1 MKSIKSAEKIADYAP
16 SLEMHAEHLPAA
28 TIINGSPL
36 DAKEIRQ
43 RLEERLYLLE
53 SVVLSINDVVL
64 ITEAE
69 PFDLPGP
76 RVIYVN
82 EAFKRMTGY
91 SSEEIIGKTPRI
103 LQGVKTER
111 DQLDKIRRALE
122 KWESVRV
129 EMTNYRKDGS
139 EFTVEL
145 SISPIANEAGW
156 YTHWVSVQREMTE
169 RKRAEEALNQAHLQL
184 RIANEEL
191 EARVS
196 LRTAELSASN
206 QELKSEISERQRIEE
221 QLIHD
226 AFHDALTG
234 LPNRALFIDRLQVA
248 ISRFTR
254 NSERHFA
261 VFFIDLDRFKLVND
275 SLGHLNGDRL
285 LVGVARRLEAV
296 LRATDIVA
304 RLGGDEFMIM
314 VEDLSEPNDA
324 FLLAQQMHRALGR
337 PFEIGGHELF
347 VSASIGI
354 ALSGSGYAR
363 PEMIMRDADAA
374 MYRAKAAGKSRS
386 EIFDKEMHTQGV
398 KRLQLETELRRAI
411 ERDEFT
417 IRYQPIINL
426 KTAQLAGFEALV
438 RWQHPERGLLAPG
451 EFIAVAEETGMIVQ
465 IGQWVLRESCRQMQI
480 WETRR
485 RLLNPSDQSLTMSVN
500 LSCKQ
505 FLQPDLVEQVEA
517 ALSESGLSASSL
529 KLEITESHIMENTD
543 LAIAMMNRLRALGVE
558 FSLDDFGTGYSSLNH
573 LHRLPVSYLKIDRS
587 FVNRMQANGE
597 NCEIVQTIVMLAQNF
612 KMNVIAEGIETERQA
627 AQLRQMGSEF
637 GQGFLFAPPEP
648 VVNIEHW
655 LVRKKAVQA
664 AVNGRES
671 TIPEASGVD

>member
-1 MKSIKSAEKIADYAP
+1 MKLIRSEKEADNYASP
-16 SLEMHAEHLPAA
+16 LETHPISLSSVP
-28 TIINGSPL
+28 IINAPPL
-36 DAKEIRQ
+36 DTVEIRK

-91 SSEEIIGKTPRI
+91 SNEEVIGKTPRI
-103 LQGVKTER
+103 LQGAKTER

-122 KWESVRV
+122 SWESVRV

-145 SISPIANEAGW
+145 SISPIANDQGW
-156 YTHWVSVQREMTE
+156 YTHWVSVQRETTE
-169 RKRAEEALNQAHLQL
+169 RKQAEEALNQAHRQL
-184 RIANEEL
+184 RTANEQL
-191 EARVS
+191 ETRVS

-206 QELKSEISERQRIEE
+206 RELKSEINERQRIEE

-226 AFHDALTG
+226 AFHDTLTG
-234 LPNRALFIDRLQVA
+234 LPNRALFIDRLKIA
-248 ISRFTR
+248 LSRFAR
-254 NSERHFA
+254 HSERQFA

-275 SLGHLNGDRL
+275 SLGHLNGDSL

-296 LRATDIVA
+296 LRSSDIVA

-314 VEDLSEPNDA
+314 VEDLNDPNDA
-324 FLLAQQMHRALGR
+324 FLLAQQIQDALGQS
-337 PFEIGGHELF
+337 FEIGGHELF

-354 ALSGSGYAR
+354 ALSGGGYTR
-363 PEMIMRDADAA
+363 PDAMMRDADAA
-374 MYRAKAAGKSRS
+374 MYRAKAAGKARS
-386 EIFDKEMHTQGV
+386 EIFDKDMHTQGV
-398 KRLQLETELRRAI
+398 KRLQLETDLRRAI
-411 ERDEFT
+411 QRDEFT
-417 IRYQPIINL
+417 IRYQPIVNL
-426 KTAQLAGFEALV
+426 QTKQIAGFEALV
-438 RWQHPERGLLAPG
+438 RWQYPERELIAPS

-465 IGQWVLRESCRQMQI
+465 IGQWVLRESCRRMQI

-485 RLLNPSDQSLTMSVN
+485 RLFDPSSQPLTMSVN

-517 ALSESGLSASSL
+517 ALSEAGLPASCL

-543 LAIAMMNRLRALGVE
+543 LAIAMMNRLRVLGVE
-558 FSLDDFGTGYSSLNH
+558 FSLDDFGTGYSSLDH

-587 FVNRMQANGE
+587 FVNRMRANGE
-597 NCEIVQTIVMLAQNF
+597 NCEIVQTIIMLAQNF
-612 KMNVIAEGIETERQA
+612 KMSVIAEGIETEEQSG
-627 AQLRQMGSEF
+627 QLRQMGSEF
-637 GQGFLFAPPEP
+637 GQGFLFAQPESAEK
-648 VVNIEHW
+648 VEEWFMQKEIGVQS
-655 LVRKKAVQA
+655 RK
-664 AVNGRES
+664 GFP
-671 TIPEASGVD
+671 IIF

>member
-1 MKSIKSAEKIADYAP
+1 MKLIRSEKEADNYASP
-16 SLEMHAEHLPAA
+16 LETHPISLSSVP
-28 TIINGSPL
+28 IINAPPL
-36 DAKEIRQ
+36 DTVEIRK

-91 SSEEIIGKTPRI
+91 SNEEIIGKTPRI
-103 LQGVKTER
+103 LQGAKTER

-122 KWESVRV
+122 SWESVRV

-145 SISPIANEAGW
+145 SISPIANDQGW
-156 YTHWVSVQREMTE
+156 YTHWVSVQRETTE
-169 RKRAEEALNQAHLQL
+169 RKQAEEALNQAHRQL
-184 RIANEEL
+184 RTANEQL
-191 EARVS
+191 ETRVS

-206 QELKSEISERQRIEE
+206 RELKSEINERQRIEE

-226 AFHDALTG
+226 AFHDTLTG
-234 LPNRALFIDRLQVA
+234 LPNRALFIDRLKIA
-248 ISRFTR
+248 LSRFAR
-254 NSERHFA
+254 HSERQFA

-275 SLGHLNGDRL
+275 SLGHLNGDSL

-296 LRATDIVA
+296 LRSNDIVA

-314 VEDLSEPNDA
+314 VEDLNDPNDA
-324 FLLAQQMHRALGR
+324 FLLAQQIQDALGQS
-337 PFEIGGHELF
+337 FEIGGHELF

-354 ALSGSGYAR
+354 ALSGGGYTR
-363 PEMIMRDADAA
+363 PDAMMRDADAA
-374 MYRAKAAGKSRS
+374 MYRAKAAGKARS
-386 EIFDKEMHTQGV
+386 EIFDKDMHTQGV
-398 KRLQLETELRRAI
+398 KRLQLETDLRRAI
-411 ERDEFT
+411 QRDEFT
-417 IRYQPIINL
+417 IHYQPIVNL
-426 KTAQLAGFEALV
+426 QTKQIAGFEALV
-438 RWQHPERGLLAPG
+438 RWQCPERELIAPS

-465 IGQWVLRESCRQMQI
+465 IGQWVLRESCRRMQI

-485 RLLNPSDQSLTMSVN
+485 RLLDPSSQPLTMSVN

-517 ALSESGLSASSL
+517 ALSEAGLPASCL

-543 LAIAMMNRLRALGVE
+543 LAIAMMNRLRVLGVE
-558 FSLDDFGTGYSSLNH
+558 FSLDDFGTGYSSLDH

-587 FVNRMQANGE
+587 FVNRMRANGE
-597 NCEIVQTIVMLAQNF
+597 NCEIVQTIIMLAQNF
-612 KMNVIAEGIETERQA
+612 KMSVIAEGIETEEQSG
-627 AQLRQMGSEF
+627 QLRQMGSEF
-637 GQGFLFAPPEP
+637 GQGFLFAQPESAEK
-648 VVNIEHW
+648 VEEWFMQKEIGVQS
-655 LVRKKAVQA
+655 RK
-664 AVNGRES
+664 GFS
-671 TIPEASGVD
+671 IIF